1 MKKLLMAIMILS
13 SSLYAQSNVPD
24 FDTNFDPTNV
34 GTNTEMIIS
43 DTRDNLNLKGY
54 SSEMMND
61 LFGDENMYFPTT
73 DEQLTTTL
81 YIVDKLIENKQYEE
95 ADRTTLI
102 SLSNDAYKSFKNNL
116 SVQTSLQNK

>member
-1 MKKLLMAIMILS
+1 MAVMILS
-13 SSLYAQSNVPD
+13 SSLYAQSNATD
-24 FDTNFDPTNV
+24 FDTNFDPTHIEA
-34 GTNTEMIIS
+34 NTEMIIS
-43 DTRDNLNLKGY
+43 DTRENLNLEGY

-61 LFGDENMYFPTT
+61 LFGDENMYFPTS
-73 DEQLTTTL
+73 DEQMATTL

-95 ADRTTLI
+95 SDRTTLI